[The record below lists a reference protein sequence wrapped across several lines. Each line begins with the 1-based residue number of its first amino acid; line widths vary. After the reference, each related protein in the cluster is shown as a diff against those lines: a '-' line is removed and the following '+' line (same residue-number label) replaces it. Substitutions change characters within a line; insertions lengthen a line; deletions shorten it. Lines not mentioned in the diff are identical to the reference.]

1 MAGFYSL
8 EIGKRALLA
17 QRFGIDVTSNNIG
30 NVNTPG
36 YSRRSAV
43 LTETDPSRTQ
53 KQYIGTGSKVAL
65 LQNFRNELLDKEVRT
80 ANSQAKALQIEQ
92 DLYQKID
99 AILAEPSDTGLGELL
114 NKFLSTFNNLALIP
128 DDIAQR
134 QFLLEQAHTL
144 AERFNSTAIGL
155 SELRNDTKF
164 ALNQQ
169 MNHAN
174 KLIKEIVELNRSI
187 VNSNAQTNSEAQTL
201 IDKRALKLEELSNLF
216 GINVSY
222 NEDGTANVFVNGT
235 NLITSQVGSIVKLN
249 ETFNT
254 LTGEKTVEII
264 KINPE
269 NDSATILTPQS
280 GEIGTNI
287 KFYNVILDDR
297 ESSNSFSV
305 AKQLDEFANALVQ
318 SVNSKTITGFGLN
331 DKGPQPPGRTFFEP
345 NIGFVSASL
354 IKVSKD
360 IEDKPELIPLSSKAS
375 EPGNNDIALSI
386 GRILEDR
393 SFLGGQ
399 NPSEFY
405 ANFLGK
411 VSYST
416 SEAINGLSTSKLI
429 QSQLEV
435 QRESLI
441 GVNLDEEAISLIKFQ
456 KAFEAASRVINSAN
470 EMMNTIINLG
480 R

>member
-36 YSRRSAV
+36 YSRRAAV
-43 LTETDPSRTQ
+43 LTETDPSGTQ
-53 KQYIGTGSKVAL
+53 NQYIGTGSKVAL

-80 ANSQAKALQIEQ
+80 ANSQVKALQIEQ
-92 DLYQKID
+92 DFYQKID
-99 AILAEPSDTGLGELL
+99 AILAEPSDTGLSEIL

-164 ALNQQ
+164 SINQQ

-174 KLIKEIVELNRSI
+174 KLIQEIVEFNRSI
-187 VNSNAQTNSEAQTL
+187 VDSKAQTNSEAQTL

-216 GINVSY
+216 GINVAY

-280 GEIGTNI
+280 GEVGTNV
-287 KFYNVILDDR
+287 KFYNVILDDK
-297 ESSNSFSV
+297 ESSNSFSI

-360 IEDKPELIPLSSKAS
+360 IEDKPEVIPLSSKAS
-375 EPGNNDIALSI
+375 EPGNNDIARSI

>member
-30 NVNTPG
+30 NVNTSG
-36 YSRRSAV
+36 YSRRTAI
-43 LTETDPSRTQ
+43 LTETDPSRSQ
-53 KQYIGTGSKVAL
+53 NQYIGTGSKVAL
-65 LQNFRNELLDKEVRT
+65 LQNFRNDLLDKEVRT
-80 ANSQAKALQIEQ
+80 ANSQVKSMQIEQ
-92 DLYQKID
+92 DFYQKID
-99 AILAEPSDTGLGELL
+99 AVLAEPSDTGISELV

-155 SELRNDTKF
+155 SEIRNDTKF
-164 ALNQQ
+164 SLNQQ
-169 MNHAN
+169 MNYAN
-174 KLIKEIVELNRSI
+174 KLIQEIVELNRSI
-187 VNSNAQTNSEAQTL
+187 VNSKAQTNSEAQTL
-201 IDKRALKLEELSNLF
+201 IDKRALKLEDLSNLF
-216 GINVSY
+216 GINVAY
-222 NEDGTANVFVNGT
+222 NDDGTANVFVNGT
-235 NLITSQVGSIVKLN
+235 NIITSQVGSILKLN
-249 ETFNT
+249 ETLNSI
-254 LTGEKTVEII
+254 TGEKTIEII

-269 NDSATILTPQS
+269 NQSATILSPQS
-280 GEIGTNI
+280 GEVGTNL
-287 KFYNVILDDR
+287 KFYNVILDDK
-297 ESSNSFSV
+297 ESTNSFSI

-318 SVNSKTITGFGLN
+318 SINSKTINGYGIN

-345 NIGFVSASL
+345 SIGFVSASL

-360 IEDKPELIPLSSKAS
+360 ITDKPEDIPLSSKAS
-375 EPGNNDIALSI
+375 EPGNNDIARSI
-386 GRILEDR
+386 ARILEDR
-393 SFLGGQ
+393 SFLDGQ

-411 VSYST
+411 VSYAT
-416 SEAINGLSTSKLI
+416 SEAINGLATSKLI

-456 KAFEAASRVINSAN
+456 KAFEAASRIINSAN

>member
-17 QRFGIDVTSNNIG
+17 QRFGIDITSNNIS

-36 YSRRSAV
+36 YSRRTSI
-43 LTETDPSRTQ
+43 LTETDPSKSQ
-53 KQYIGTGSKVAL
+53 NQYIGTGTKVAL
-65 LQNFRNELLDKEVRT
+65 LQNFRSELLDKEVRT
-80 ANSQAKALQIEQ
+80 ANSQVRSMQIEQ

-99 AILAEPSDTGLGELL
+99 AVLAEPSENGLNELT

-144 AERFNSTAIGL
+144 AERFNSTANGL
-155 SELRNDTKF
+155 SEIRNDTKF
-164 ALNQQ
+164 SLNQQ
-169 MNHAN
+169 IQNAN
-174 KLIKEIVELNRSI
+174 KLIQEIVELNKSI
-187 VNSNAQTNSEAQTL
+187 VNSKAQTNSEAQTL
-201 IDKRALKLEELSNLF
+201 VDKRATKLEELSNLF

-235 NLITSQVGSIVKLN
+235 NIITSQVGSFLKLN
-249 ETFNT
+249 ESVNNA
-254 LTGEKTVEII
+254 TGEKTLEIL

-269 NDSATILTPQS
+269 NQSTTIITPQS
-280 GEIGTNI
+280 GEIATNL
-287 KFYNVILDDR
+287 KFYNIVLDDK
-297 ESSNSFSV
+297 ESSNSFSI

-318 SVNSKTITGFGLN
+318 SINSKTITGYGIN

-345 NIGFVSASL
+345 NIGYVSASL

-360 IEDKPELIPLSSKAS
+360 IEDKPEDIPLSSKPA
-375 EPGNNDIALSI
+375 EPGNNDIARAI

-393 SFLGGQ
+393 SFLDGQ

-411 VSYST
+411 VSYAT
-416 SEAINGLSTSKLI
+416 SEAINGLNTSKLI
-429 QSQLEV
+429 QSQLET

-456 KAFEAASRVINSAN
+456 KAFEAASRVINTAN
-470 EMMNTIINLG
+470 EMLNTIINLG

>member
-53 KQYIGTGSKVAL
+53 NQYIGTGSKVAL

-80 ANSQAKALQIEQ
+80 ANSQVKALQIEQ
-92 DLYQKID
+92 DFYQKID
-99 AILAEPSDTGLGELL
+99 AILAEPSDTGLSEIL

-134 QFLLEQAHTL
+134 QFLLEQANTL
-144 AERFNSTAIGL
+144 TERFNSTAIGL

-164 ALNQQ
+164 SINQQ

-174 KLIKEIVELNRSI
+174 KLIQEIVEFNRSI
-187 VNSNAQTNSEAQTL
+187 VNSKAQTNSEAQTL

-216 GINVSY
+216 GINVAY

-280 GEIGTNI
+280 GEVGTNV
-287 KFYNVILDDR
+287 KFYNVILDDK
-297 ESSNSFSV
+297 ESSNSFSI

-331 DKGPQPPGRTFFEP
+331 DTGPQPPGRTFFEP

-360 IEDKPELIPLSSKAS
+360 IEDKPEVIPLSSKAS
-375 EPGNNDIALSI
+375 EPGNNDIARSI

>member
-36 YSRRSAV
+36 YSRRTAI
-43 LTETDPSRTQ
+43 LTETPPGKSQ
-53 KQYIGTGSKVAL
+53 NQYVGTGAKVSL
-65 LQNFRNELLDKEVRT
+65 LRNFRSELLDKEVRT
-80 ANSQAKALQIEQ
+80 ATSQVKSMQLEQ

-99 AILAEPSDTGLGELL
+99 AVLAEPSENGLNELT

-155 SELRNDTKF
+155 SEIRNDTKF
-164 ALNQQ
+164 SLNQQ
-169 MNHAN
+169 IQNAN
-174 KLIKEIVELNRSI
+174 KLIQEIVELNKSI
-187 VNSNAQTNSEAQTL
+187 VNSKAQTNSEAQTL
-201 IDKRALKLEELSNLF
+201 VDKRANKLEELSNLF

-222 NEDGTANVFVNGT
+222 NDDGTANVFVNGS
-235 NLITSQVGSIVKLN
+235 NIITSQVGSILRLN
-249 ETFNT
+249 ETVNEI
-254 LTGEKTVEII
+254 TGEKTLEII

-269 NDSATILTPQS
+269 NQSTTIISPQS
-280 GEIGTNI
+280 GEIATNL
-287 KFYNVILDDR
+287 KFYNIVLDDK
-297 ESSNSFSV
+297 ESTNSFSI

-318 SVNSKTITGFGLN
+318 SINSKTITGFGIN

-360 IEDKPELIPLSSKAS
+360 IEDKPEDIPLSSKPS
-375 EPGNNDIALSI
+375 EPGNNDIARAI

-393 SFLGGQ
+393 SFLDGQ

-411 VSYST
+411 VSYAT
-416 SEAINGLSTSKLI
+416 SEAINGLNTSKLI
-429 QSQLEV
+429 QSQLET

-456 KAFEAASRVINSAN
+456 KAFEAASRVINTAN
-470 EMMNTIINLG
+470 EMLNTIVNLG

>member
-17 QRFGIDVTSNNIG
+17 QRFGIDITSNNIS

-36 YSRRSAV
+36 YSRRTTI
-43 LTETDPSRTQ
+43 LTETDPSKSQ
-53 KQYIGTGSKVAL
+53 NQYIGTGSKVAL
-65 LQNFRNELLDKEVRT
+65 LNNFRSELLDKEVRT
-80 ANSQAKALQIEQ
+80 ANSQVKSMQLEQ

-99 AILAEPSDTGLGELL
+99 AVLAEPSENGLNELT
-114 NKFLSTFNNLALIP
+114 NKFLSTFNSLASTP

-134 QFLLEQAHTL
+134 QFLLEQARTL

-155 SELRNDTKF
+155 AEIRNDTKF
-164 ALNQQ
+164 SINQQ
-169 MNHAN
+169 IQNAN
-174 KLIKEIVELNRSI
+174 KLIQEIVELNKSI
-187 VNSNAQTNSEAQTL
+187 VNSKAQTNSEAQTL
-201 IDKRALKLEELSNLF
+201 VDKRATKLEELSNLF

-222 NEDGTANVFVNGT
+222 NDDGTANVFVNGS
-235 NLITSQVGSIVKLN
+235 NIITSQVASILKLN
-249 ETFNT
+249 ESVNSI
-254 LTGEKTVEII
+254 TGEKTLEII

-269 NDSATILTPQS
+269 NQSATIITPQS
-280 GEIGTNI
+280 GEIATNL
-287 KFYNVILDDR
+287 KFYNIVLDDK
-297 ESSNSFSV
+297 ESSNSFSI

-318 SVNSKTITGFGLN
+318 SINSKTIAGFGIN

-360 IEDKPELIPLSSKAS
+360 IEDKPQDIPLSSKPS
-375 EPGNNDIALSI
+375 EPGNNDIARAI

-393 SFLGGQ
+393 SFLEGQ

-411 VSYST
+411 VSYAT
-416 SEAINGLSTSKLI
+416 SEAINGLNTSKLI
-429 QSQLEV
+429 QSQLET

-456 KAFEAASRVINSAN
+456 KAFEAASRVINTAN
-470 EMMNTIINLG
+470 EMLNTIINLG

>member
-53 KQYIGTGSKVAL
+53 NQYIGTGSKVAL

-174 KLIKEIVELNRSI
+174 KLIQEIVELNRSI

-360 IEDKPELIPLSSKAS
+360 IEDKPELIPLSTKAS

-470 EMMNTIINLG
+470 EIMNTIINLG

>member
-53 KQYIGTGSKVAL
+53 NQYIGTGSKVAL

-174 KLIKEIVELNRSI
+174 KLIQEIVELNRSI

-470 EMMNTIINLG
+470 EIMNTIINLG

>member
-17 QRFGIDVTSNNIG
+17 QRFGIDITSNNIS

-36 YSRRSAV
+36 YSRRTSI
-43 LTETDPSRTQ
+43 LTETDPSKSQ
-53 KQYIGTGSKVAL
+53 NQYIGTGTKVAL
-65 LQNFRNELLDKEVRT
+65 LQNFRSELLDKEVRT
-80 ANSQAKALQIEQ
+80 ANSQVRSMQIEQ

-99 AILAEPSDTGLGELL
+99 AVLAEPSENGLNELT

-144 AERFNSTAIGL
+144 AERFNSTANGL
-155 SELRNDTKF
+155 SEIRNDTKF
-164 ALNQQ
+164 SLNQQ
-169 MNHAN
+169 IQNAN
-174 KLIKEIVELNRSI
+174 KLIQEIVELNKSI
-187 VNSNAQTNSEAQTL
+187 VNSKAQTNSEAQTL
-201 IDKRALKLEELSNLF
+201 VDKRATKLEELSNLF

-235 NLITSQVGSIVKLN
+235 NIITSQVGSFLKLN
-249 ETFNT
+249 ESVNNA
-254 LTGEKTVEII
+254 TGEKTLEIL

-269 NDSATILTPQS
+269 NQSTTIITPQS
-280 GEIGTNI
+280 GEIATNL
-287 KFYNVILDDR
+287 KFYNIVLDDK
-297 ESSNSFSV
+297 ESSNSFSI

-318 SVNSKTITGFGLN
+318 SINSKTITGYGIN

-345 NIGFVSASL
+345 NIGYVSASL

-360 IEDKPELIPLSSKAS
+360 IEDKPVDIPLSSKPA
-375 EPGNNDIALSI
+375 EPGNNDIARAI

-393 SFLGGQ
+393 SFLDGQ

-411 VSYST
+411 VSYAT
-416 SEAINGLSTSKLI
+416 SEAINGLNTSKLI
-429 QSQLEV
+429 QSQLET

-456 KAFEAASRVINSAN
+456 KAFEAASRVINTAN
-470 EMMNTIINLG
+470 EMLNTIINLG

>member
-36 YSRRSAV
+36 YSRRTV
-43 LTETDPSRTQ
+43 LLTETPPGKSQ
-53 KQYIGTGSKVAL
+53 NQYVGTGAKVSL
-65 LQNFRNELLDKEVRT
+65 LRNFRSELLDKEVRT
-80 ANSQAKALQIEQ
+80 ATSQVKSMQLEQ

-99 AILAEPSDTGLGELL
+99 AVLAEPSENGLNELT

-155 SELRNDTKF
+155 SEIRNDTKF
-164 ALNQQ
+164 SLNQQ
-169 MNHAN
+169 IQNAN
-174 KLIKEIVELNRSI
+174 KLIQEIVELNKSI
-187 VNSNAQTNSEAQTL
+187 VNSKVQTNSEAQTL
-201 IDKRALKLEELSNLF
+201 VDKRANKLEELSNLF

-222 NEDGTANVFVNGT
+222 NDDGTANVFVNGS
-235 NLITSQVGSIVKLN
+235 NIITSQVGSILRLN
-249 ETFNT
+249 ETVNEI
-254 LTGEKTVEII
+254 TGEKTLEII

-269 NDSATILTPQS
+269 NQSTTIISPQS
-280 GEIGTNI
+280 GEISTNL
-287 KFYNVILDDR
+287 KFYNIVLDDK
-297 ESSNSFSV
+297 ESTNSFSI
-305 AKQLDEFANALVQ
+305 AKQLDKFANALVQ
-318 SVNSKTITGFGLN
+318 SINSKTITGFGIN
-331 DKGPQPPGRTFFEP
+331 DKGQQPPGRTFFEP

-360 IEDKPELIPLSSKAS
+360 IEDKPEDIPLSSKPS
-375 EPGNNDIALSI
+375 EPGNNDIARAI

-393 SFLGGQ
+393 SFLDGQ

-411 VSYST
+411 VSYAT
-416 SEAINGLSTSKLI
+416 SEAINGLNTSKLI
-429 QSQLEV
+429 QSQLET

-456 KAFEAASRVINSAN
+456 KAFEAASRVINTAN
-470 EMMNTIINLG
+470 EMLNTIVNLG